1 MNLSQYGFSPELL
14 PENAQG
20 LPARIT
26 AVHRGRFALISEAGE
41 GYGKLK
47 SAEYDSGREEYPT
60 VGDFV
65 LIHPVPG
72 GDSQIIRTL
81 PRKSFFSR
89 RDPDRGRGEQII
101 AANFDLVILL
111 QSLNQDFNIR
121 RLERYLT
128 LAWQSG
134 ASPVVV
140 LTKSDLTSDPNT
152 YLLQAQTIA
161 LGCPILTVSAKTGE
175 GLDDLKKTLCPGMTS
190 VFLGSS
196 GVGKSSLV
204 NALAGEPLM
213 DVGEIREDDGKGR
226 HTTTH
231 RQLLLLPNGTILID
245 TPGMRELGMWD
256 VSSGLGESF
265 ADIEALQTRCRFRDC
280 THNTEPGCS
289 IREAIENGE
298 LSQERWE
305 SYQSLRREA
314 KYSDDKEAYL
324 REKQQWYKNIA
335 KWNRRQKS
343 SGKRRLEES

>member
-1 MNLSQYGFSPELL
+1 MNMK
-14 PENAQG
+14 NIQG
-20 LPARIT
+20 LIVKALGGFYYVKTTQALFECRAR
-26 AVHRGRFALISEAGE
+26 
-41 GYGKLK
+41 GKFRKIEQTPL
-47 SAEYDSGREEYPT
+47 
-60 VGDFV
+60 VGDEV
-65 LIHPVPG
+65 EISPTEEGKGYVTR
-72 GDSQIIRTL
+72 IL
-81 PRKSFFSR
+81 PRRNFLVR
-89 RDPDRGRGEQII
+89 PPLANIDRLI
-101 AANFDLVILL
+101 LV
-111 QSLNQDFNIR
+111 
-121 RLERYLT
+121 
-128 LAWQSG
+128 
-134 ASPVVV
+134 
-140 LTKSDLTSDPNT
+140 TSIDEPAPNT
-152 YLLQAQTIA
+152 LVLDKLIAIAEHKEIDPAVVITKADLQKDQAVVFADIYR
-161 LGCPILTVSAKTGE
+161 GCGFDVFVVSNETGE
-175 GLDDLKKTLCPGMTS
+175 GVDQVRAYLQGKLSAFCGN
-190 VFLGSS
+190 S

-343 SGKRRLEES
+343 SGKRRWEES

>member
-14 PENAQG
+14 PKNPQG

-101 AANFDLVILL
+101 AANFDLVVLL

-161 LGCPILTVSAKTGE
+161 LGCPVLAVSAKTGK
-175 GLDDLKKTLCPGMTS
+175 GLDDLKKFFVRG
-190 VFLGSS
+190 
-196 GVGKSSLV
+196 
-204 NALAGEPLM
+204 
-213 DVGEIREDDGKGR
+213 
-226 HTTTH
+226 
-231 RQLLLLPNGTILID
+231 
-245 TPGMRELGMWD
+245 
-256 VSSGLGESF
+256 
-265 ADIEALQTRCRFRDC
+265 
-280 THNTEPGCS
+280 
-289 IREAIENGE
+289 
-298 LSQERWE
+298 
-305 SYQSLRREA
+305 
-314 KYSDDKEAYL
+314 
-324 REKQQWYKNIA
+324 
-335 KWNRRQKS
+335 
-343 SGKRRLEES
+343 